1 MAELQPMQKLLVDQ
15 AQGAGPGEATTRS
28 VLQKCGQLL
37 MDDGSQ
43 EEEEEPRSS
52 QEIFETS
59 HDKGLKSRIS
69 SQPVLRTLDLDWQ
82 ICSELEECLIFIVAV
97 CYVFVFVLILLQ
109 NTRWGE
115 G

>member
-1 MAELQPMQKLLVDQ
+1 MAELQPRQKLLVDQ

-52 QEIFETS
+52 QEIFATS

-82 ICSELEECLIFIVAV
+82 ICSELEECLIFIVVV